1 MIDGS
6 QNDENNLEIL
16 FSNML
21 ADYKEKL
28 NLDSTTFIKYLEN
41 ELSDIHEK

>member
-1 MIDGS
+1 
-6 QNDENNLEIL
+6 
-16 FSNML
+16 ML

-41 ELSDIHEK
+41 ELSKAKPQN